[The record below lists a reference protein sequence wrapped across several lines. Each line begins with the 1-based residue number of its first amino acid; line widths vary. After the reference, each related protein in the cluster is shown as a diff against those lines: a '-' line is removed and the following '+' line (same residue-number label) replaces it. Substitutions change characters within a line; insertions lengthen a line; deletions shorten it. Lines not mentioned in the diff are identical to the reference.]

1 MLINTPQILCTSVF
15 FFWGGGREWALIPGW
30 ALNRINTVSQASEL
44 VTNSFI
50 VKYCGET
57 GIALFY
63 FFELQ
68 ISRSVFS
75 HFVSFCFLPEEET
88 TEPSTRAFKYVGT
101 CL

>member
-1 MLINTPQILCTSVF
+1 MHFSF
-15 FFWGGGREWALIPGW
+15 FWWGGGSGRLFEVGAYSRWALIRGW

-75 HFVSFCFLPEEET
+75 HFVSFCFLPEET
-88 TEPSTRAFKYVGT
+88 TETSKRAFKYVGT